1 MQNKYY
7 IKELSQ
13 EEEPLPISKSNACS
27 LNLIHNSYLFPNHL
41 QFLPHYHNID
51 LYDEINALTSRME
64 FLEPKPKSR
73 QNGIMGPTMGILK
86 STPEEG

>member
-13 EEEPLPISKSNACS
+13 EEEPLPTSKPNTCASNP
-27 LNLIHNSYLFPNHL
+27 LHNSYLFPNHL
-41 QFLPHYHNID
+41 QFLPHYQNID
-51 LYDEINALTSRME
+51 LYGEINALTSRIE
-64 FLEPKPKSR
+64 FLEPKLKSR

-86 STPEEG
+86 STPEIG